1 MKWSIRSKIAAM
13 TFAATPFAM
22 AVDTRAD
29 DSDKS
34 VVTVAIAPF
43 DTMVPN
49 IQHLARLGGGGM
61 AAGTVKTALTQYTAG
76 IDTSRPVGVFVELD
90 DTGNPAPVA
99 ALPLKDLEEFFGQL
113 AIFGEPQDLGDG
125 LYEMNVGNSLYM
137 KNAGEWLLVGQ
148 TEDAVLNFDI
158 AATKNLKTLVA
169 KYDVLIDLH
178 PQNIPEPLVEMLM
191 GQFEAGMQQ
200 GMANMDEE
208 QAEAAL
214 KNAEQVKAQIQEAI
228 DSTES
233 LKIGLAVNKAD
244 SKTTLDVGTR
254 FVEGSKLALN
264 LAKMKGSKATLA
276 GVPQD
281 ASMMM
286 FQSLQL
292 VAAEDIEQ
300 LETSME
306 AAVSAAV
313 DQIDNEVA
321 AEKAENYLNK
331 LAGLFL
337 ETAKKGQLETV
348 ADITTTP
355 NLSITAAFTVAD
367 GKQVEALA
375 AEAASD
381 LEAVGEQVSLKVNT
395 GKHAGANLHQLSIAL
410 PPDADEKAVAIFG
423 EKVTATLA
431 TTPNAVYVAVGK
443 DCEKAIK
450 QVVDRAVA
458 KPSAP
463 GEALK
468 MRFSLG
474 QLLTFMKAIE
484 TNPGIDAAVEV
495 TSAGKDQIMIDSK
508 NGDRETVVRV
518 TLEDN
523 VIKAISAAGTAAR
536 GGGGF

>member
-90 DTGNPAPVA
+90 DSGNPAPVA
-99 ALPLKDLEEFFGQL
+99 TLPLKDLEEFFGQL

-148 TEDAVLNFDI
+148 TEDAVLNFDV
-158 AATKNLKTLVA
+158 AATKSLKGLVS
-169 KYDVLIDLH
+169 KYDILIDLH
-178 PQNIPEPLVEMLM
+178 PQNIPQPLVEMLM

-200 GMANMDEE
+200 GMANMDDE
-208 QAEAAL
+208 QAEEAL
-214 KNAEQVKAQIQEAI
+214 KNAEQVKTQLQEAI

-233 LKIGLAVNKAD
+233 LKVGLAVNKAE
-244 SKTTLDVGTR
+244 SKTTLDIGTR

-264 LAKMKGSKATLA
+264 LAKMKGTKATLA
-276 GVPQD
+276 GLTQD
-281 ASMMM
+281 SSMMM
-286 FQSLQL
+286 LQALQL
-292 VAAEDIEQ
+292 VAEEDIEQ

-313 DQIDNEVA
+313 DQIEEEAV
-321 AEKAENYLNK
+321 AEKAEGYLNK
-331 LAGLFL
+331 LAALFL

-348 ADITTTP
+348 ADITTSP

-367 GKQVEALA
+367 GKKVEALA
-375 AEAASD
+375 AEAAKD

-423 EKVTATLA
+423 ERVTATLA
-431 TTPNAVYVAVGK
+431 TTPGAVYVAVGK

-450 QVVDRAVA
+450 QVVDRVAA

-474 QLLTFMKAIE
+474 QLLSFMKSIE
-484 TNPGIDAAVEV
+484 TNPGLDAAVEV

-508 NGDRETVVRV
+508 NGERESVVRI

-523 VIKAISAAGTAAR
+523 VIKAVSAAGTASR
-536 GGGGF
+536 SGGF

>member
-1 MKWSIRSKIAAM
+1 
-13 TFAATPFAM
+13 
-22 AVDTRAD
+22 
-29 DSDKS
+29 
-34 VVTVAIAPF
+34 
-43 DTMVPN
+43 
-49 IQHLARLGGGGM
+49 
-61 AAGTVKTALTQYTAG
+61 
-76 IDTSRPVGVFVELD
+76 
-90 DTGNPAPVA
+90 
-99 ALPLKDLEEFFGQL
+99 
-113 AIFGEPQDLGDG
+113 
-125 LYEMNVGNSLYM
+125 
-137 KNAGEWLLVGQ
+137 
-148 TEDAVLNFDI
+148 
-158 AATKNLKTLVA
+158 LVA

-178 PQNIPEPLVEMLM
+178 PQNIPQPLVEMLM